1 MQLCF
6 VYRHD
11 DFEGTELHAV
21 QRWSKV
27 ETEGAAAH
35 IFGTDDTNEEEEKEE
50 GATDPVVE
58 TPIPP
63 QVGHH
68 AGNRAEDIAEIRGL
82 GFLVDDDN
90 EPAPENIPLP
100 QQNNNNAAT
109 DDGRTWGWAG
119 IDHRKQAN
127 GISSRARINSLS
139 RLALEGA
146 TMMTIFLQF
155 FPEKF
160 MEEVIM
166 VETNKRITGMR
177 RDYDNVCD

>member
-1 MQLCF
+1 M
-6 VYRHD
+6 
-11 DFEGTELHAV
+11 
-21 QRWSKV
+21 

-63 QVGHH
+63 QVGH

-100 QQNNNNAAT
+100 QRNNNNAAT

-139 RLALEGA
+139 GLALEGA
-146 TMMTIFLQF
+146 TMLTIFLLF
-155 FPEKF
+155 FPWKF
-160 MEEVIM
+160 LAGGG
-166 VETNKRITGMR
+166 NNHQSK
-177 RDYDNVCD
+177 